1 MSAKEMFEELGY
13 DYYEDDGITTYLK
26 ANCIPDKLNT
36 KYIKF
41 REITFNRIGQEMGVY
56 DYRKNA
62 ECTEFLENASSMK
75 MNILTKEELQA
86 INKQVEELG
95 WNIR

>member
-1 MSAKEMFEELGY
+1 MSAKELFKELGY
-13 DYYEDDGITTYLK
+13 AYYEDDGIATYLK

-41 REITFNRIGQEMGVY
+41 REIAFNRLGQRMSIY
-56 DYRKNA
+56 DYKKNA
-62 ECTEFLENASSMK
+62 ECTEFLEDTSSMK

-86 INKQVEELG
+86 INKQVEELH
-95 WNIR
+95 WND